1 MRNLKSLAISTILF
15 GSIVGQ
21 TYTVGDV
28 IPDFTD
34 DICANGTGNW
44 TLYDYY
50 GALNGGDHKVIW
62 INCFATW

>member
-15 GSIVGQ
+15 GSIVAQ

-44 TLYDYY
+44 TLHDYY
-50 GALNGGDHKVIW
+50 GAQNGGDHKVIW